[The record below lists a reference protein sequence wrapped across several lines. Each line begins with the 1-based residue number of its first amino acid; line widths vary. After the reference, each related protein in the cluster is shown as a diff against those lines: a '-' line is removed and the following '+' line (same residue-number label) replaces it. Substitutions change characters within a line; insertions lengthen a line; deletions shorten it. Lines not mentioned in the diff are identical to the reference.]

1 MDYKLIIFVAIIAV
15 TIILFILEYNLKYK
29 KEKEKEDLPFV
40 AIKKKNIELIN
51 TMLAEGYFDKV
62 NALIDSFISVAGD
75 NYTVFALSS
84 NSNHYLTESDQETMT
99 KYIYGNVKRNITPE
113 VKDVISTVYIIDDE
127 EEDNEHNKLNQL
139 INVRIKLY
147 MINFIRNFNSLP
159 EDIPN
164 MKG

>member
-1 MDYKLIIFVAIIAV
+1 MQGDTIFGIVLIIIGF
-15 TIILFILEYNLKYK
+15 LSGFMMYYSKD
-29 KEKEKEDLPFV
+29 EKEDPV
-40 AIKKKNIELIN
+40 IIPEKKKNIELIN
-51 TMLAEGYFDKV
+51 AMLAEGYFDKV
-62 NALIDSFISVAGD
+62 NALIDSFISAAGD

-113 VKDVISTVYIIDDE
+113 VKDLISTVYNIDDE

>member
-1 MDYKLIIFVAIIAV
+1 MQGDTIFGIVLIIIGF
-15 TIILFILEYNLKYK
+15 LSGFMMYYSKD
-29 KEKEKEDLPFV
+29 EKEDP
-40 AIKKKNIELIN
+40 IIIPEKKKNIELIN
-51 TMLAEGYFDKV
+51 AMLAEGYFDKV
-62 NALIDSFISVAGD
+62 NALIDSFISAAGD

-113 VKDVISTVYIIDDE
+113 VKDLISTVYNIDDE